1 MFERLPFGCA
11 MFDGEDDIPE
21 YKVNDETLPKIRVF
35 RESLAIKWIRSV
47 LSELQFHLYFIRDHS
62 GVKFILDKN
71 YISVGLTSVNL
82 HLRLTTDPISPII
95 VMISGGRL
103 VNKL

>member
-1 MFERLPFGCA
+1 

-47 LSELQFHLYFIRDHS
+47 LSELPFHLYFIHDHS
-62 GVKFILDKN
+62 GVKCILDKKL
-71 YISVGLTSVNL
+71 YFS
-82 HLRLTTDPISPII
+82 RTDFGES
-95 VMISGGRL
+95 SSST
-103 VNKL
+103 NN

>member
-35 RESLAIKWIRSV
+35 RESLRIRWIRSV
-47 LSELQFHLYFIRDHS
+47 LSELHFHLYFIRDHS
-62 GVKFILDKN
+62 GLKCILDKIYN
-71 YISVGLTSVNL
+71 SVRPTSVNL

>member
-11 MFDGEDDIPE
+11 MFDSEDDIPE

-47 LSELQFHLYFIRDHS
+47 LSELPFHLYFVRDHS
-62 GVKFILDKN
+62 GVKCILDKN
-71 YISVGLTSVNL
+71 YNSIRPTGVNL
-82 HLRLTTDPISPII
+82 HP
-95 VMISGGRL
+95 
-103 VNKL
+103 